1 MVEALLRAHRCD
13 PSPSSALGW
22 TPLHD
27 AAEHGHAAVV
37 RALAEA
43 GCRMDATTREGWHAL
58 HAAAQ
63 GGHAET
69 AAVLL
74 QMGCARC
81 PADERRA
88 TPLSI
93 AACSGSHK
101 VVEVLLTPFSIQRS
115 PRHMHPH
122 PEQID
127 QAQHAHHENQRS
139 DRYLPEDLSAA
150 LCIAAERGHHLVA
163 ELLLAAGASPDL
175 PSPRSRRQRAPL
187 HLACAKGHHRVA
199 ELLLAAGCLREARS
213 ADGKT
218 ALFAAARGG
227 HAQAA
232 ELLLRAGC
240 DADTASPC
248 GESALAVAARNGHAA
263 AVEQLLAAGAAG
275 DTTDPSGASPVYL
288 AACRGHLE
296 VVRLL
301 ATAGCRVD
309 LVCAGTGMA
318 ARAQAQAQGH
328 AEVAALLRW
337 REARGGAPPLRAWR
351 RIVAAAAGKGGRRR
365 AKAQEGYRAQAAMVK
380 QRLALLAR
388 HLQNH
393 VLFQYRML
401 QLSDHLETLK
411 PNFLWLASSS

>member
-1 MVEALLRAHRCD
+1 
-13 PSPSSALGW
+13 
-22 TPLHD
+22 
-27 AAEHGHAAVV
+27 
-37 RALAEA
+37 
-43 GCRMDATTREGWHAL
+43 MDATTREGWHAL

-199 ELLLAAGCLREARS
+199 ELLLAAGQEVVTEPGQATLV
-213 ADGKT
+213 T
-218 ALFAAARGG
+218 WVARGDS
-227 HAQAA
+227 A
-232 ELLLRAGC
+232 ELVQQA
-240 DADTASPC
+240 
-248 GESALAVAARNGHAA
+248 H
-263 AVEQLLAAGAAG
+263 EQG
-275 DTTDPSGASPVYL
+275 
-288 AACRGHLE
+288 
-296 VVRLL
+296 VVIR
-301 ATAGCRVD
+301 D
-309 LVCAGTGMA
+309 LPGTGW
-318 ARAQAQAQGH
+318 ARASCGWWTT
-328 AEVAALLRW
+328 EDDL
-337 REARGGAPPLRAWR
+337 
-351 RIVAAAAGKGGRRR
+351 
-365 AKAQEGYRAQAAMVK
+365 
-380 QRLALLAR
+380 QRLVATLA
-388 HLQNH
+388 
-393 VLFQYRML
+393 
-401 QLSDHLETLK
+401 
-411 PNFLWLASSS
+411 